1 MAYHVRLFISI
12 LLLIFI
18 IDKTNCAKCDR
29 RLEGVTTSPISL
41 EGRFAINMWALNQ
54 TEIVEQYMPNVAYTV
69 TINGY
74 NVTNIQGKFTRF
86 ILTADNKN
94 ESSNVEGKFDII
106 DENLTKY
113 SDKCPNTVVE
123 STKISKEKIS
133 VTWTSPPEGS
143 GCIMIRATI
152 METPETWYMDEAG
165 ISKVYCQDPKADA
178 DEPGPVLQDCCAC
191 DEAKYEVTFEG
202 IWSRNTHPKNF
213 PPKGWLTRFSDVI
226 GASHTVDYRFWR
238 YNETASQGLQQVAE
252 FGSTRKL
259 ESELKDQ
266 SEHIRTIIKARGITH
281 PNVTSKTFAVFRV
294 DKQHHLMSL
303 VSMIVPSPD
312 WIVGVSGLELCLP
325 NCSWIEHKELN
336 MYPIDVGTDDGIT
349 YMSPDALS
357 DPPQL
362 IRRITNDWPNDSQSP
377 FFDPLG
383 PDMKP
388 MAKLHLN
395 RQRLYEK
402 SCGDTTT
409 SSQDSE
415 ACRTTRW
422 GEWGP
427 CGVTCGRGT
436 RLRQRNYKDKEA
448 AALHN
453 CNVPLTDRGDCYA
466 NNPNCNGQT
475 EEGTILSTPECE
487 LSEWSTWSS
496 CTTTCGEGSTTRS
509 RNFIHKKHR
518 KKCKAIAN
526 GPQLQETFDCD
537 NGPCENSETKEETND
552 ENNAED
558 DDDGDDDDSENKNN
572 EENENPDVT
581 EEWLQNCPA
590 DAYGPWSQWSPCS
603 VSCGSGLKSRY
614 RFSNDNTQGINEC
627 KEQHV
632 NCMAEVHDCNITP
645 EIADEMCS
653 ESLMPGNCQRIYK
666 RVYFDNEKQRCQ
678 YFDYTGCDG
687 NKNNFDTMEAC
698 KKICIDMR
706 KNIKIRHN
714 VQQKNHKVTM
724 SSLLNYHIPA
734 QSERRSGKSKRAK
747 YENQDTEDF
756 NGIQTGSQVVSTTRV
771 TNDDK
776 KIDCQVTE
784 WSDWAPCKICKNHTY
799 KTRAILVKAKNGGNK
814 CPTKLAKKMKCHRR
828 PECADH
834 SHSRRRRYRDRRPE
848 WDHNQVSADCK
859 LTQWSTWSKCDGPC
873 GNSLRHRTKKII
885 VDTHGPTEKPC
896 TDLVEFQKCSITCS

>member
-537 NGPCENSETKEETND
+537 NGPCENSETKE
-552 ENNAED
+552 
-558 DDDGDDDDSENKNN
+558 
-572 EENENPDVT
+572 
-581 EEWLQNCPA
+581 NCPA

-706 KNIKIRHN
+706 KN
-714 VQQKNHKVTM
+714 
-724 SSLLNYHIPA
+724 
-734 QSERRSGKSKRAK
+734 
-747 YENQDTEDF
+747 QDTEDF

-848 WDHNQVSADCK
+848 WDHNQADCK

>member
-537 NGPCENSETKEETND
+537 NGPCENSETKE
-552 ENNAED
+552 
-558 DDDGDDDDSENKNN
+558 
-572 EENENPDVT
+572 
-581 EEWLQNCPA
+581 NCPA

-645 EIADEMCS
+645 EIAD
-653 ESLMPGNCQRIYK
+653 
-666 RVYFDNEKQRCQ
+666 
-678 YFDYTGCDG
+678 
-687 NKNNFDTMEAC
+687 
-698 KKICIDMR
+698 
-706 KNIKIRHN
+706 
-714 VQQKNHKVTM
+714 
-724 SSLLNYHIPA
+724 
-734 QSERRSGKSKRAK
+734 
-747 YENQDTEDF
+747 ENQDTEDF

-848 WDHNQVSADCK
+848 WDHNQADCK

>member
-645 EIADEMCS
+645 EIADE
-653 ESLMPGNCQRIYK
+653 
-666 RVYFDNEKQRCQ
+666 
-678 YFDYTGCDG
+678 
-687 NKNNFDTMEAC
+687 
-698 KKICIDMR
+698 
-706 KNIKIRHN
+706 
-714 VQQKNHKVTM
+714 
-724 SSLLNYHIPA
+724 
-734 QSERRSGKSKRAK
+734 
-747 YENQDTEDF
+747 NQDTEDF

-848 WDHNQVSADCK
+848 WDHNQADCK